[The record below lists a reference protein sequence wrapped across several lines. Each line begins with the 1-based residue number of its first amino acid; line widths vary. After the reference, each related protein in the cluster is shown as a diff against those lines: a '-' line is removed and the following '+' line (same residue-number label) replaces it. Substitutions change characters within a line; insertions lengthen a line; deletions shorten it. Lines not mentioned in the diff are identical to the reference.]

1 MYLLLDLHIKSFDTI
16 AVIAIAVIAIAVIA
30 QYKTV
35 ALTANALMANKN
47 AVIASAV
54 KARVVEACGSARGLK
69 LFETGCF
76 NMFSRN
82 INIYIYRICQE
93 VAEPSN
99 YQ

>member
-16 AVIAIAVIAIAVIA
+16 SVIAIAVIA

-35 ALTANALMANKN
+35 AVTTNALMANTI

-82 INIYIYRICQE
+82 ILHVVFGRHGCTCIILGHE
-93 VAEPSN
+93 EEMSL
-99 YQ
+99 